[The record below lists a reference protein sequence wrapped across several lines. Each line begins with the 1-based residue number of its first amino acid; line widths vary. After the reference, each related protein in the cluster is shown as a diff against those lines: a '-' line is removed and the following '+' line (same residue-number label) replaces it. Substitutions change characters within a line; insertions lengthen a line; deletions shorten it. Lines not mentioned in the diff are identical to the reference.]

1 MFSIDCYDRK
11 STLTLTKQSWG
22 EHANKQA
29 KNLALDLY
37 FRRRRHTLIPFSVG
51 NKITLVT
58 RSLFVP
64 CDTFTVIPFQSMQ
77 LFEAWVHAGHEP
89 ESTFAYMIPCWQ
101 YMGTI
106 LQVVRTKRPEQCR
119 FDDVHLKEVLVDA
132 GVDGLILLRIE
143 VPDAEVELQPRVS
156 AALMLARKCLR

>member
-1 MFSIDCYDRK
+1 
-11 STLTLTKQSWG
+11 
-22 EHANKQA
+22 
-29 KNLALDLY
+29 
-37 FRRRRHTLIPFSVG
+37 
-51 NKITLVT
+51 
-58 RSLFVP
+58 
-64 CDTFTVIPFQSMQ
+64 MQ

-132 GVDGLILLRIE
+132 GVDGLILLTGLRIE
-143 VPDAEVELQPRVS
+143 VPDFAEVELQPRVS